1 MGRGQ
6 AAGPGSR
13 AFVAGGS
20 RARRELGVI
29 AINPSCETLIRQLLA
44 YQLKDPDQGRV
55 LKKDDHGPDALIAGM
70 ARRAAHHRTLIDQ
83 ET

>member
-1 MGRGQ
+1 MKKT
-6 AAGPGSR
+6 
-13 AFVAGGS
+13 
-20 RARRELGVI
+20 EVI
-29 AINPSCETLIRQLLA
+29 AMNTISRIEPINPSCETLIRQLLA